1 MNLEQLENVHFE
13 HFGPDFYVVTK
24 DSLKRLIEEY
34 LLTSIQSKKHK
45 TNLEFIFE
53 NSEALGQQIIKIA
66 IFRLNLKNAGF
77 IC

>member
-1 MNLEQLENVHFE
+1 
-13 HFGPDFYVVTK
+13 
-24 DSLKRLIEEY
+24 LKRLIEEY